1 MRTVHLVP
9 FFLAVSY
16 FRGPNTNL
24 APGMDYLPQA
34 GFS

>member
-1 MRTVHLVP
+1 MRPVHLVP

-16 FRGPNTNL
+16 FRGPNINL